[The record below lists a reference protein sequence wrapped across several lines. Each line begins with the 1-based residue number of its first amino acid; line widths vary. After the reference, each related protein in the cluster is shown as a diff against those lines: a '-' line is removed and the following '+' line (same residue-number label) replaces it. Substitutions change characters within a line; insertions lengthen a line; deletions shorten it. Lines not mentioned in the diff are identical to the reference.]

1 MDDIEGLAA
10 GKSAR
15 EIFVTFSRLPGSS
28 RVPPMLSDLR
38 LSLRTLAKARGF
50 ALIAILTLAVGIGAT
65 TAIFS
70 TLRALVLSP
79 FHYASADRLV
89 HVWSGDG
96 WPLSPA
102 DYLDLKTQSTSFT
115 AFGVYQRGSVN
126 VGRENAQS
134 AFSVAGTSDVL
145 RAFGV
150 APALGRFFEPAD
162 DAAGAPSVVILSHAL
177 WQQHYAGDPQ
187 VIGRTL
193 RLNGADFTVVGVMPR
208 DFEFVSPWS
217 RTAEP
222 QLWTPLSLEE
232 RKTARD
238 SHYLLGI
245 ARLRDGIAVT
255 AADAEIKTLGKRLTE
270 LYPDSNTR
278 KLFLVRSLHFEM
290 TKGVGRQVWLLF
302 GAVALVLLVACGN
315 VASMLLA
322 RSARREGEFGVRVA
336 LGATRASLM
345 RLALTESFVLAAAG
359 AVLGVALALGGI
371 EVLRVISPVSG
382 TRKAAMTLD
391 AGAVGFALGATLLTA
406 LLAGLP
412 PALAAMRTSLSG
424 VIRSDARGAVGSR
437 ARHHMLRLLIVA
449 QVAVAFVLANG
460 AVLFSTAY
468 LKIVEENR
476 VLATDAVLS
485 AQVALRGPRYKENAD
500 RVRFWNQLVERVQAL
515 PGVTKAAITS
525 KLPLEGGSNTNGLVN
540 DQVYDPTQQRMN
552 IERSSITADYFE
564 AMGLRLIKGRNL
576 GPEDR
581 EGDIRGVVVNQEL
594 VKRAWP
600 DKEPLGEIIRA
611 NQPTKP
617 WYVVRVVG
625 IVENVKQ
632 WGADAAVQPEMYTT
646 PEGHWGNTANLVV
659 RSSLPTSQLAPMLRK
674 ELAAMDSELALKDV
688 RTMREV
694 VGVATQGQRAV
705 AGLVNFFMATALGLV
720 AVGLYGTLS
729 YHVQQRTREI
739 GVRVAI
745 GAMKGDITRLVFAQG
760 SRWVALGLVLGLAGS
775 AGLSTAL
782 KSLVYRMEGL
792 TTPPLLLAVA
802 AVGLA
807 AIVACWIPARRAAR
821 LDPLEALRA
830 E

>member
-1 MDDIEGLAA
+1 
-10 GKSAR
+10 
-15 EIFVTFSRLPGSS
+15 
-28 RVPPMLSDLR
+28 MLSDLR

-50 ALIAILTLAVGIGAT
+50 ALTAVLTLAVGIGAT

-79 FHYASADRLV
+79 FHYPAADRLV
-89 HVWSGDG
+89 HVWSGDS

-102 DYLDLKTQSTSFT
+102 DYLDLKAQATSF
-115 AFGVYQRGSVN
+115 AGFGVYQRGSVN
-126 VGRENAQS
+126 VGRENAQAAS
-134 AFSVAGTSDVL
+134 SIACTSDVL
-145 RAFGV
+145 RAFGI

-162 DAAGAPSVVILSHAL
+162 EATGAPSVVILSHAL
-177 WQQHYAGDPQ
+177 WQQYYAGDAQ
-187 VIGRTL
+187 AIGRTL
-193 RLNGADFTVVGVMPR
+193 RLNGADYTVVGVMPR

-217 RTAEP
+217 RTTEP
-222 QLWTPLSLEE
+222 QLWTPLSLAE
-232 RKTARD
+232 RKATRD
-238 SHYLLGI
+238 SHFLLGI
-245 ARLRDGIAVT
+245 ARLRDGVAVT
-255 AADAEIKTLGKRLTE
+255 AADTELKTLGKRLTG
-270 LYPDSNTR
+270 LYPDTNTR
-278 KLFLVRSLHFEM
+278 KLFLVRSLHEEM
-290 TKGVGRQVWLLF
+290 TKGVGKQVWLLF

-322 RSARREGEFGVRVA
+322 RSARRQGEFGVRIA

-345 RLALTESFVLAAAG
+345 RLALTESLVLAAVG
-359 AVLGVALALGGI
+359 AVLGVALAFGGI
-371 EVLRVISPVSG
+371 EVLRVISPVSV
-382 TRKAAMTLD
+382 TRKAAMALD
-391 AGAVGFALGATLLTA
+391 TGALGFALAATLLTA

-424 VIRSDARGAVGSR
+424 VMRSDARGAVGSR
-437 ARHHMLRLLIVA
+437 ARHHMLRFLIVA
-449 QVAVAFVLANG
+449 QVAVAFVLVNG

-468 LKIVEENR
+468 LRIVEENR
-476 VLATDAVLS
+476 VLANDSVLS

-500 RVRFWNQLVERVQAL
+500 RVRFWYQFIERVQAL

-540 DQVYDPTQQRMN
+540 DQVYDPTQQRMI
-552 IERSSITADYFE
+552 IERSSVTADYFQT
-564 AMGLRLIKGRNL
+564 MGLRLIKGRNL

-594 VKRAWP
+594 VARAWP
-600 DKEPLGEIIRA
+600 NKEPLGEIIRA
-611 NQPTKP
+611 NQATKP
-617 WYVVRVVG
+617 WFVVRVVG
-625 IVENVKQ
+625 VVENVKQ
-632 WGADAAVQPEMYTT
+632 WGADAAVQPEIYTT
-646 PEGHWGNTANLVV
+646 PEGHWGSTACLIVQ
-659 RSSLPTSQLAPMLRK
+659 SSLPTSQLAPLLRK
-674 ELAAMDSELALKDV
+674 ELAAMDGELALKDV
-688 RTMREV
+688 RTMRQV
-694 VGVATQGQRAV
+694 VGVATQAQRTV
-705 AGLVNFFMATALGLV
+705 TGLVNFFMATALGLV

-792 TTPPLLLAVA
+792 TAPPLLLAVA

-807 AIVACWIPARRAAR
+807 AIVACWVPARRAAR